1 MPARKPPSPD
11 EKPQYER
18 FLEAAREHGTSEDPE
33 DFERVFR
40 AVVARSVPTGEPL
53 RRSQRQSPQRKP
65 KED

>member
-18 FLEAAREHGTSEDPE
+18 FLEIAKEIGASDDPE

-40 AVVARSVPTGEPL
+40 QVVKPIKPGH
-53 RRSQRQSPQRKP
+53 QSPSLSDKVSKKSRV
-65 KED
+65 